1 MQEYKERNGCHTHY
15 RKNNQCIQHIIN
27 CSYYNINLFLPI
39 RLKIQVL
46 LNISTTCIPKIHQKM
61 PSEQNLSR
69 YTLKYPSGNPR
80 TSPSSSSFANY
91 TGTNVNK
98 VLFSG
103 GLRQV
108 PRRGGRKGVAPLNKG
123 LSRSDWGLRWE
134 GPTGPHRSVS
144 EVSGRGTEAAQVPAQ
159 RSGAA
164 YPTGAV
170 TAGDWGWTDRISE
183 IINVSV
189 TDSGHK

>member
-1 MQEYKERNGCHTHY
+1 MKLGGLGTGSGFTNIRLTMFLKPFPSFFRMQEYKERNGCHTHY

-98 VLFSG
+98 VLFSDKNI
-103 GLRQV
+103 R
-108 PRRGGRKGVAPLNKG
+108 
-123 LSRSDWGLRWE
+123 
-134 GPTGPHRSVS
+134 
-144 EVSGRGTEAAQVPAQ
+144 
-159 RSGAA
+159 
-164 YPTGAV
+164 
-170 TAGDWGWTDRISE
+170 
-183 IINVSV
+183 
-189 TDSGHK
+189 